1 LDKVDIVVIGAGIVG
16 LAIGATIA
24 DKRRE
29 MYILEKEKVYG
40 QGTSSRNSEVI
51 HAGIYYP
58 AGTLK
63 AKLCVKANPM
73 IYDICEQHK
82 VPYKKCGKLIVGN
95 GEIEVAQLD
104 EIIKHAKS
112 IGARDLEM
120 IDADQIKKLEPNVRA
135 DHAILSPST
144 GIVDAHGLMDHFHRE
159 ARRKAGSDPLVLDT
173 KVVGIEQTRDGYVI
187 KMNSGGEPFEIES
200 RVVINSAGLYCDR
213 IAEMTGVDIDKEGY
227 RLHWSKGE
235 YFSLT
240 GKPPAL
246 MLIYPPPPK
255 DAASLGIHSVPDLTG
270 RLRFGPNAFYVDEI
284 NYAVESEK
292 EPFWRD
298 IIEYFPSVRMENLHP
313 DMIGIRSKL
322 QGPGDPVRD
331 FVIRHEEDKG
341 LPGFINLIGIES
353 PGLTASPAIA
363 EMVEKMV
370 KDYLD

>member
-1 LDKVDIVVIGAGIVG
+1 LDKVDVVVIGAGVVG
-16 LAIGATIA
+16 LAIGAAIA
-24 DKRRE
+24 DKDKE
-29 MYILEKEKVYG
+29 MYILEKEEVYG

-58 AGTLK
+58 TGTLK
-63 AKLCVKANPM
+63 AELCVKANPM
-73 IYDICEQHK
+73 IYDICERHK
-82 VPYKKCGKLIVGN
+82 VSYKKCGKLIVGN
-95 GEIEVAQLD
+95 GEEEVAQLD
-104 EIIKHAKS
+104 GIIKHAKS

-120 IDADQIKKLEPNVRA
+120 IDADQIKKLESNVRA
-135 DHAILSPST
+135 DQAILSPST
-144 GIVDAHGLMDHFHRE
+144 GIVDAHGLMDHFHRD

-173 KVVGIEQTRDGYVI
+173 EVTGIEQTKDGYVVR
-187 KMNSGGEPFEIES
+187 MNSGGEPFEIES
-200 RVVINSAGLYCDR
+200 SVVINSAGLYCDR
-213 IAEMTGVDIDKEGY
+213 VAEMAGMDIDKEQY

-246 MLIYPPPPK
+246 MLIYPPPPQ

-292 EPFWRD
+292 ESFWRD
-298 IIEYFPSVRMENLHP
+298 IVQYFPSVKMENLHP
-313 DMIGIRSKL
+313 DMTGIRSKL
-322 QGPGDPVRD
+322 QGPGDPVKD

-341 LPGFINLIGIES
+341 LPGLINLIGIES
-353 PGLTASPAIA
+353 PGLTSSPAIA
-363 EMVEKMV
+363 EIVNKMV

>member
-1 LDKVDIVVIGAGIVG
+1 LDKVDIVVIGAGVVG
-16 LAIGATIA
+16 LAIGAAIA
-24 DKRRE
+24 DKGRE
-29 MYILEKEKVYG
+29 MYILEKEEVYG

-63 AKLCVKANPM
+63 AELCVKANPM

-104 EIIKHAKS
+104 GIIKHAKS

-120 IDADQIKKLEPNVRA
+120 INVDQIKKLEPNVRA

-173 KVVGIEQTRDGYVI
+173 EVVGIEQTGDGYVI

-284 NYAVESEK
+284 NYAVESKK

-313 DMIGIRSKL
+313 DMTGIRSKL

-341 LPGFINLIGIES
+341 MPGFINLIGIES

-363 EMVEKMV
+363 ELVEKMV

>member
-1 LDKVDIVVIGAGIVG
+1 MDKVDIVVIGAGVVG
-16 LAIGATIA
+16 LAIGAAIA

-29 MYILEKEKVYG
+29 MYILEKEEVYG

-63 AKLCVKANPM
+63 AELCVKANPM

-104 EIIKHAKS
+104 RIIKHAKS

-173 KVVGIEQTRDGYVI
+173 EVVGIGQTGDGYII

-213 IAEMTGVDIDKEGY
+213 IAEMAGVDINKEGY

-246 MLIYPPPPK
+246 MLIYPPPPQ

-313 DMIGIRSKL
+313 DMTGIRSKL

>member
-1 LDKVDIVVIGAGIVG
+1 MDKVDVVVIGAGVVG
-16 LAIGATIA
+16 LAVGAAVA
-24 DKRRE
+24 DKGKE
-29 MYILEKEKVYG
+29 LYILEKEEVHG

-63 AKLCVKANPM
+63 AELCVKANPM
-73 IYDICEQHK
+73 VYDICEK
-82 VPYKKCGKLIVGN
+82 NNVPYKRCGKLIVGN
-95 GEIEVAQLD
+95 GEAEVTQLD
-104 EIIKHAKS
+104 GILNHAKS

-135 DHAILSPST
+135 DQAILSPST

-173 KVVGIEQTRDGYVI
+173 EVTGIEQVKDCYVVR
-187 KMNSGGEPFEIES
+187 MNSGGEPFEIET
-200 RVVINSAGLYCDR
+200 RVVINSAGLYSDR
-213 IAEMTGVDIDKEGY
+213 VAEMAGIDIDKAGY

-246 MLIYPPPPK
+246 MLVYPPPPQ

-298 IIEYFPSVRMENLHP
+298 IIEYFPDVRMEDLHP
-313 DMIGIRSKL
+313 DMTGIRAKL
-322 QGPGDPVRD
+322 QGPGEPVKD
-331 FVIRHEEDKG
+331 FVIRHEEDRG
-341 LPGFINLIGIES
+341 LPGFINLVGIES
-353 PGLTASPAIA
+353 PGLTSSPAIA

>member
-1 LDKVDIVVIGAGIVG
+1 MDKVDIVVIGAGVVG
-16 LAIGATIA
+16 LAIGAAIA

-29 MYILEKEKVYG
+29 MYILEKEEVYG

-63 AKLCVKANPM
+63 AELCVKANPM

-82 VPYKKCGKLIVGN
+82 VLYKKCGKLIVGN

-104 EIIKHAKS
+104 RIIKHAKS

-173 KVVGIEQTRDGYVI
+173 EVVGIGQTGDGYII

-213 IAEMTGVDIDKEGY
+213 IAEMAGVDIDKEGY

-246 MLIYPPPPK
+246 MLIYPPPPQ

-292 EPFWRD
+292 EPFWSD

-313 DMIGIRSKL
+313 DMTGIRSKL
-322 QGPGDPVRD
+322 QGLGDPVRD

>member
-1 LDKVDIVVIGAGIVG
+1 MDKVDVVVIGAGVVG
-16 LAIGATIA
+16 LAIGAAIA
-24 DKRRE
+24 DKGRE
-29 MYILEKEKVYG
+29 MYILEKEEVYG

-63 AKLCVKANPM
+63 AELCVKANPM
-73 IYDICEQHK
+73 IYDICEEHK
-82 VPYKKCGKLIVGN
+82 VPYKRCGKLIVGN
-95 GEIEVAQLD
+95 GEAEVAQLD
-104 EIIKHAKS
+104 GIIKHAKS

-135 DHAILSPST
+135 DQAILSPST
-144 GIVDAHGLMDHFHRE
+144 GILDAHGLMDHFHRE
-159 ARRKAGSDPLVLDT
+159 ARRKSGSDPLVLDT
-173 KVVGIEQTRDGYVI
+173 EVIGIEQTKDGYVV

-213 IAEMTGVDIDKEGY
+213 VAEMAGIDIDTEGY

-246 MLIYPPPPK
+246 MLIYPPPPQ
-255 DAASLGIHSVPDLTG
+255 DAASLGVHSVPDLTG

-284 NYAVESEK
+284 NYSVESEK

-298 IIEYFPSVRMENLHP
+298 IIEYFPSVRMEDLHP
-313 DMIGIRSKL
+313 DMTGIRAKL
-322 QGPGDPVRD
+322 QGPGDPVKD

-363 EMVEKMV
+363 VMVEKMV
-370 KDYLD
+370 KDYFD

>member
-1 LDKVDIVVIGAGIVG
+1 MDKVDIVVIGAGVVG

-24 DKRRE
+24 DKDKE
-29 MYILEKEKVYG
+29 MYILEKEEVYG

-58 AGTLK
+58 TGTLK
-63 AKLCVKANPM
+63 AELCVKANPM
-73 IYDICEQHK
+73 IYDICERHK
-82 VPYKKCGKLIVGN
+82 VSYKKCGKLIVGN
-95 GEIEVAQLD
+95 GEEEVAQLD
-104 EIIKHAKS
+104 GIIKHAKS

-135 DHAILSPST
+135 DQAILSPST
-144 GIVDAHGLMDHFHRE
+144 GIVDAHGLMDHFHRD

-173 KVVGIEQTRDGYVI
+173 EVTGIEQTKDGYVVR
-187 KMNSGGEPFEIES
+187 MNSGGEPFEIES
-200 RVVINSAGLYCDR
+200 SVVINSAGLYCDR
-213 IAEMTGVDIDKEGY
+213 VAEMAGMDIDKEQY

-246 MLIYPPPPK
+246 MLIYPPPPQ

-284 NYAVESEK
+284 NYSVESEK
-292 EPFWRD
+292 ESFWRD
-298 IIEYFPSVRMENLHP
+298 IVQYFPSVKMENLHP
-313 DMIGIRSKL
+313 DMTGIRSKL
-322 QGPGDPVRD
+322 QGPGDPVKD

-341 LPGFINLIGIES
+341 LPGLINLIGIES
-353 PGLTASPAIA
+353 PGLTSSPAIA
-363 EMVEKMV
+363 EMVDIMV

>member
-1 LDKVDIVVIGAGIVG
+1 MDKVDIVVIGAGVVG

-95 GEIEVAQLD
+95 GEIEVAQLN

-173 KVVGIEQTRDGYVI
+173 EVVGIEQTGDSYVI

-213 IAEMTGVDIDKEGY
+213 IAEMAGVDIDKEGY

-313 DMIGIRSKL
+313 DMTGIRSKL